1 MSEVASEATSS
12 RYLERPSCRFQASVE
27 ISSSDQRIIALLLA
41 CFLSS
46 LVMLGRG
53 ASPPEVPISQIL
65 DVEDGTNILV
75 YGLMVDLWGYESG
88 AESFVLAEPGSGRT
102 VKVVSSPAA
111 SPQPSEY
118 AQVGDELRVRGELS
132 KAGFVPTIFTKS
144 DRVSVSRESE
154 DVLEIEV
161 LGRNW
166 HLFDGDCVRI
176 GGVLLMDGLGIVPR
190 LFDHDMRS
198 SLALSMDGFDAS
210 AYLNERVI
218 VTGILGFDHRT
229 LALILTLRGISVE
242 T

>member
-1 MSEVASEATSS
+1 
-12 RYLERPSCRFQASVE
+12 
-27 ISSSDQRIIALLLA
+27 
-41 CFLSS
+41 
-46 LVMLGRG
+46 MLGNG
-53 ASPPEVPISQIL
+53 ASPPEVPISQIMGI
-65 DVEDGTNILV
+65 EDGANILV
-75 YGLMVDLWGYESG
+75 YGLMVDLWEYESG

-118 AQVGDELRVRGELS
+118 AQVGDELCVRGELS

-161 LGRNW
+161 LERNW
-166 HLFDGDCVRI
+166 HLFEGDCIRV
-176 GGVLLMDGLGIVPR
+176 GGVLLMDGLGIGPR

-198 SLALSMDGFDAS
+198 SLAMSMDGFDAAS
-210 AYLNERVI
+210 YLGGRVI
-218 VTGILGFDHRT
+218 VTGILGFDPRT
-229 LALILTLRGISVE
+229 LSLILTVRGISVE